1 MSSSA
6 HFRNQHSHFKDH
18 STIAQLLTMSAL
30 LQPTTIGKTLQ
41 LRNRIVMSALTRN
54 RNVDDLK
61 PGPASIEYYAQRAT
75 AGLIITEGV
84 LVCPLET
91 PWPYAPVM
99 CSDEHAEAWEKV
111 VDAVHAEGGKIFM
124 QAWHVGNNLGMNE
137 DKVHEAVEMFR
148 RAAGLAKKAGF
159 DGVEVLAQG

>member
-6 HFRNQHSHFKDH
+6 HFRNQHSNFKDH
-18 STIAQLLTMSAL
+18 SMITQLNKMSAL

-54 RNVDDLK
+54 RNVDDLE

-99 CSDEHAEAWEKV
+99 CSDEHAAAWKKV
-111 VDAVHAEGGKIFM
+111 VDAVHAEGGKISM
-124 QAWHVGNNLGMNE
+124 QAWHVGKNLGMNGDE
-137 DKVHEAVEMFR
+137 VREAVEMFR
-148 RAAGLAKKAGF
+148 SAAGLAKKAGF
-159 DGVEVLAQG
+159 DGMEVLAQG

>member
-1 MSSSA
+1 MS
-6 HFRNQHSHFKDH
+6 
-18 STIAQLLTMSAL
+18 TL

-41 LRNRIVMSALTRN
+41 LRNRITMSALTRN
-54 RNVDDLK
+54 RNVDALK
-61 PGPASIEYYAQRAT
+61 PGPASVEYYAQRAT

-99 CSDEHAEAWEKV
+99 CDVEHAEAWEKV
-111 VDAVHAEGGKIFM
+111 VDAVHEKSGKIFM
-124 QAWHVGNNLGMNE
+124 QPWHVGKNFGMDGDEVLGAI
-137 DKVHEAVEMFR
+137 DMFR
-148 RAAGLAKKAGF
+148 KAAELAKRAGF

>member
-1 MSSSA
+1 
-6 HFRNQHSHFKDH
+6 
-18 STIAQLLTMSAL
+18 MSAL
-30 LQPTTIGKTLQ
+30 LSPTTIGSTLQ
-41 LRNRIVMSALTRN
+41 LHNRITMSALTRN
-54 RNVDDLK
+54 RNIDNLK
-61 PGPASIEYYAQRAT
+61 PGPASVEYYAQRAT

-111 VDAVHAEGGKIFM
+111 VDAVHEKGGKVFM
-124 QAWHVGNNLGMNE
+124 QAWHVGTNVGM
-137 DKVHEAVEMFR
+137 DGDAVGEAVEVFR
-148 RAAGLAKKAGF
+148 RAAELAEKAGF